1 MFRVEGSTDG
11 VTWVAYA
18 IKGNLL
24 EARESA
30 ASCILKTQHTH
41 VRIVEA

>member
-1 MFRVEGSTDG
+1 MMKIEGSTDG

-18 IKGNLL
+18 IKGNLI
-24 EARESA
+24 EAREAA
-30 ASCILKTQHTH
+30 ASCILKTKHTY

>member
-1 MFRVEGSTDG
+1 MMKIEGSTDG
-11 VTWVAYA
+11 VTWVPYA
-18 IKGNLL
+18 IKGSLI

-30 ASCILKTQHTH
+30 ASCILKTKHTY